1 MRILFSP
8 IGSTD
13 PVSNCH
19 DGGMLHICRVYKP
32 DKVYLYLSG
41 EMCFYEDLDRRYT
54 KSVELLSDEL
64 GKQIETVTIRDEK
77 MKEVQIFDSF
87 IDKFEGYIDHIIE
100 QDKPDEMYVNIS
112 SGIPA
117 MKSSLQMISIL
128 WGNVYAVQVVT
139 PAKKSN
145 DKHEDKEDYDLEIQ
159 WECNDDRKPDYEN
172 RCTLS
177 HAKRLLDRIRKEN
190 IANYIKNFD
199 YMAAELESLQF
210 SNPLSEQ
217 FLNCLKIA
225 IERKKL
231 NINYINSHRKQCR
244 VDDWF
249 PLKNGREM
257 KEFEYL
263 LNMQVKLWNREY
275 VDFVRDLTP
284 VFASLTERLF
294 ESKCKINLDDICVKA
309 GKSKKISADKLKKF
323 GVNISFNGSDTA
335 YISSR
340 ILMDIIE
347 TSDLKSDV
355 QELDLMKDIRCVER
369 EVRNL
374 AAHEIISVSPEWIE
388 KKTSFSPDR
397 IMTLLFKYAR
407 LAGIPITKESCNI
420 YKKMNEDLLN
430 MLYEVDTM
438 SAV

>member
-112 SGIPA
+112 SGTPA

-159 WECNDDRKPDYEN
+159 WECNDDRKPDYDN

-177 HAKRLLDRIRKEN
+177 HAKRQ
-190 IANYIKNFD
+190 Y
-199 YMAAELESLQF
+199 S
-210 SNPLSEQ
+210 
-217 FLNCLKIA
+217 
-225 IERKKL
+225 KL
-231 NINYINSHRKQCR
+231 Y
-244 VDDWF
+244 
-249 PLKNGREM
+249 
-257 KEFEYL
+257 
-263 LNMQVKLWNREY
+263 
-275 VDFVRDLTP
+275 
-284 VFASLTERLF
+284 
-294 ESKCKINLDDICVKA
+294 
-309 GKSKKISADKLKKF
+309 KKF
-323 GVNISFNGSDTA
+323 
-335 YISSR
+335 
-340 ILMDIIE
+340 
-347 TSDLKSDV
+347 
-355 QELDLMKDIRCVER
+355 
-369 EVRNL
+369 
-374 AAHEIISVSPEWIE
+374 
-388 KKTSFSPDR
+388 
-397 IMTLLFKYAR
+397 
-407 LAGIPITKESCNI
+407 
-420 YKKMNEDLLN
+420 
-430 MLYEVDTM
+430 
-438 SAV
+438 